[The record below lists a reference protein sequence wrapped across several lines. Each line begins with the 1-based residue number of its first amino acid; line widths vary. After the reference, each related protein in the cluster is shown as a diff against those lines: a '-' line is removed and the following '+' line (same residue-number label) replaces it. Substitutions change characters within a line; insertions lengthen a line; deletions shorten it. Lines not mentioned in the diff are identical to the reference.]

1 MKSSTIDS
9 MWNVT
14 NGTFNVTGDFS
25 NGIRPL
31 PKIAEVNGSKI
42 ITLKFKCLM
51 FFWKNFQ
58 TFHFLSLAWQIYAKI
73 IVSRL
78 KPPLEA
84 EICERALHLCSNHII
99 RLMTRQKFVMHFSAS
114 LKGVCKKTVFWNLVL
129 HTKGF

>member
-51 FFWKNFQ
+51 FFDK
-58 TFHFLSLAWQIYAKI
+58 TFKHFTFEAWLD
-73 IVSRL
+73 RF
-78 KPPLEA
+78 
-84 EICERALHLCSNHII
+84 
-99 RLMTRQKFVMHFSAS
+99 MQK
-114 LKGVCKKTVFWNLVL
+114 
-129 HTKGF
+129 

>member
-14 NGTFNVTGDFS
+14 NGTLNVTGDFS

-51 FFWKNFQ
+51 FFEKNFQ
-58 TFHFLSLAWQIYAKI
+58 TLHFRSLA
-73 IVSRL
+73 
-78 KPPLEA
+78 
-84 EICERALHLCSNHII
+84 
-99 RLMTRQKFVMHFSAS
+99 
-114 LKGVCKKTVFWNLVL
+114 
-129 HTKGF
+129 